1 VSGNGPAVI
10 LQHALT
16 SDCGAFELNG
26 FRAALVS
33 TGYRC
38 ITPDSIA
45 HGRSSAPEDPQR
57 YVLSE
62 RVADITAVADA
73 VGAATFAFVGYSM
86 GAWIGTG
93 LLCGARVTAAVLGG
107 WDPLCGAK
115 LFSQAGDATA
125 RKAEIARVINTFAQL
140 RGEPLPAAARLEGQA
155 HCYEQLFAPI
165 PALGELTRGAV
176 PVKIYCG
183 EQDPYFPNACAA
195 ARQLGAGFASATG
208 NHVQAFTQPRFA
220 SQVLEWLR
228 SDWPPQSSAAGAP
241 RE

>member
-33 TGYRC
+33 AGYRC

-57 YVLSE
+57 YVLFE
-62 RVADITAVADA
+62 HVADITAVADA
-73 VGAATFAFVGYSM
+73 VGAASFAFVGYSM

-93 LLCGARVTAAVLGG
+93 LLCGERVTAAVLGG
-107 WDPLCGAK
+107 WDPLRGAE
-115 LFSQAGDATA
+115 LFSEARDATA
-125 RKAEIARVINTFAQL
+125 RKGEIAKVINTFAQL
-140 RGEPLPAAARLEGQA
+140 RGEPVPTAGRLEGQA

-165 PALGELTRGAV
+165 PSLEQLARGAV
-176 PVKIYCG
+176 PIKIYCG
-183 EQDPYFPNACAA
+183 EQDPYFANARSAA
-195 ARQLGAGFASATG
+195 LQLGAGFASATG

-228 SDWPPQSSAAGAP
+228 SDWPPDSSNAGDP
-241 RE
+241 P